1 MVAAMRV
8 LDRKLFRDMKRL
20 WAQSLAV
27 ALVMAAGVATML
39 IGLGAYYSL
48 SETRAVYYDRAQF
61 ADIFAFAVR
70 APKSVAAEIRQL
82 DGVAQVETRIVK
94 AALLDID
101 GFELP
106 ATGYFISL
114 PASGE
119 NMLNKLHLRSGRLP
133 SPGSLQEVAI
143 SESFAQAHGFQIGSK
158 FDAVLNGA
166 KRRLTIT
173 AVVLSAEFIYALGPG
188 DMMPDD
194 RRFGIMWMREPALA
208 GAFDLEGA
216 FNSVTL
222 RLLKNA
228 VAADVVQSLDD
239 ILERYGGEGAYG
251 REDQLSHAF
260 LDAELQQLSAMSRIL
275 PPVFLIVTA
284 FLINMVLARLISL
297 EREQVGLLKAIGYRP
312 TEIAIHYAKLVLLIS
327 CMGVGIGFAAGTW
340 LSHGLTVLYAKFFH
354 FPYQIF
360 VASPRLYAA
369 AALVSF
375 AAALVGSMRAVAGA
389 AALSP
394 AIAMQP
400 PAPPTYKR
408 FWSGHLQPLKYLSQL
423 TIMVL
428 RHIIRWPVRSLL
440 TTFGISLAIALL
452 VSSLFSVGA
461 INYMIDVTFDR
472 TDRQDATFAF
482 GEGRPAQAL
491 QEVARLPGVLAVEP
505 YYSAVARL
513 SNGHHA
519 KRVAILGKP
528 GAMDLSQVLDLELKP
543 VELPRSGLILSEALA
558 SKLQVG
564 RGDTVHAEFLGRNRL
579 EADIP
584 VVDIIQSYVGL
595 MAFMDIQALSRL
607 FGESPRISGV
617 HMLLDPAKSAAFF
630 AAVREQPALSALSLQ
645 RVSLA
650 KFQETIAENINIQI
664 AVYCGLATIIAF
676 GVVYNSARI
685 QFAERARELA
695 SLRVLGFT
703 EYEVSRLLLLEFAL
717 LTLAAIPIGWA
728 AGYGLAFALVQ
739 GFQSDLYRLPFIV
752 LRSTYAYSA
761 LIVMAAVALSALIV
775 RRRVSNLDLVSVLK
789 TRD

>member
-1 MVAAMRV
+1 MRA
-8 LDRKLFRDMKRL
+8 LDRKLTRDMKRL

-39 IGLGAYYSL
+39 IGIGAHNSL
-48 SETRAVYYDRAQF
+48 SETRSAYYDRSKF
-61 ADIFAFAVR
+61 ADVFASVVR
-70 APKSVAAEIRQL
+70 APTSLAADIRKIN
-82 DGVAQVETRIVK
+82 GVSQVETRIVK
-94 AALLDID
+94 TALLDIE

-106 ATGYFISL
+106 ATGYLISL
-114 PASGE
+114 PTMGE
-119 NMLNKLHLRSGRLP
+119 NTLNKLYLRSGRLP

-143 SESFAQAHGFQIGSK
+143 NESFAAAHGFEIGSR
-158 FDAVLNGA
+158 FEAIFNGT
-166 KRRLTIT
+166 KRRLTVT
-173 AVVLSAEFIYALGPG
+173 AIVLSAEFIYALGPG

-194 RRFGIMWMREPALA
+194 RRFGIIWIREPALA
-208 GAFDLEGA
+208 GPFKLQGA
-216 FNSVTL
+216 FNNVTL

-228 VAADVVQSLDD
+228 VAEDVLQLLDHM
-239 ILERYGGEGAYG
+239 LKRYGGEGAYG

-284 FLINMVLARLISL
+284 FLINMVLSRLISL
-297 EREQVGLLKAIGYRP
+297 EREQVGLLKALGYWP
-312 TEIAIHYAKLVLLIS
+312 SEIAIHYAKLVLLIS
-327 CMGVGIGFAAGTW
+327 SMGVAIGFAAGTW

-360 VASPRLYAA
+360 VASPRLYAV
-369 AALVSF
+369 AALVSI
-375 AAALVGSMRAVAGA
+375 ASALIGSMRAVAGA

-400 PAPPTYKR
+400 PAPPSYKR
-408 FWSGHLQPLKYLSQL
+408 FWSGRLQPFKYLSQL

-428 RHIIRWPVRSLL
+428 RHILRWPIRSLL
-440 TTFGISLAIALL
+440 TTLGISLSIALL
-452 VSSLFSVGA
+452 VSSLFSLGA
-461 INYMIDVTFDR
+461 VNHMIDVTFNR
-472 TDRQDATFAF
+472 IDRQDATFSF
-482 GEGRPAQAL
+482 GEARPAQAL
-491 QEVARLPGVLAVEP
+491 QEIARLPGVLKAEP
-505 YYSAVARL
+505 YHAAVARL
-513 SNGHHA
+513 SHDHYT

-528 GAMDLSQVLDLELKP
+528 EVMDLSRVLDLALEP
-543 VELPRSGLILSEALA
+543 VELPKSGIVLGEALA
-558 SKLQVG
+558 NRLHL
-564 RGDTVHAEFLGRNRL
+564 RLGDTVHAEFLGRNRL
-579 EADIP
+579 ETDIP

-595 MAFMDIQALSRL
+595 MAFMDIAALNHL
-607 FGESPRISGV
+607 FNEGPSISGV
-617 HMLLDPAKSAAFF
+617 HMLLDPTKSPAFF
-630 AAVREQPALSALSLQ
+630 EQARKQPALSALALQ

-703 EYEVSRLLLLEFAL
+703 EFEVSRLLLLEFAI
-717 LTLAAIPIGWA
+717 LTLAAVPVGWA
-728 AGYGLAFALVQ
+728 IGYGLAFVLVE
-739 GFQSDLYRLPFIV
+739 GFQSDLYRLPFIM

-761 LIVMAAVALSALIV
+761 LIVMGAVAVSALVV
-775 RRRVSNLDLVSVLK
+775 RQRVSNLDLVSVLK

>member
-1 MVAAMRV
+1 MRV
-8 LDRKLFRDMKRL
+8 LDRKLLRDMSRL

-39 IGLGAYYSL
+39 IGLGTYNSL
-48 SETRAVYYDRAQF
+48 SETRSAYYNRAQF
-61 ADIFAFAVR
+61 ADVFASAVR
-70 APKSVAAEIRQL
+70 APKSISAEIRRVN
-82 DGVAQVETRIVK
+82 GVAQVETRIVK
-94 AALLDID
+94 AALLDIE

-106 ATGYFISL
+106 ATGLFISM

-119 NMLNKLHLRSGRLP
+119 NSLNKLHLRSGRLP
-133 SPGSLQEVAI
+133 SPSSLQEAAV
-143 SESFAQAHGFQIGSK
+143 SESFAKAHGFQIGSQI
-158 FDAVLNGA
+158 DAILNGA

-173 AVVLSAEFIYALGPG
+173 ATVLSAEFIYALGPG

-194 RRFGIMWMREPALA
+194 RRFGILWMREPALA
-208 GAFDLEGA
+208 GAFNLEGA

-228 VAADVVQSLDD
+228 VVEDVLQSLDG
-239 ILERYGGEGAYG
+239 ILERYGGEGSYG

-260 LDAELQQLSAMSRIL
+260 LDAELQQLSVMSRIL
-275 PPVFLIVTA
+275 PPVFLVVTA
-284 FLINMVLARLISL
+284 FLINMVLSRLISL
-297 EREQVGLLKAIGYRP
+297 EREQIGLLKAIGYRP
-312 TEIAIHYAKLVLLIS
+312 SEIAIHYAKLVLLIS
-327 CMGVGIGFAAGTW
+327 GMGVAIGFAAGTW
-340 LSHGLTVLYAKFFH
+340 LSHGLTVLYTKFFH

-360 VASPRLYAA
+360 VASPRLYAV
-369 AALVSF
+369 AALVSV
-375 AAALVGSMRAVAGA
+375 AAALIGSMRAVAGA

-400 PAPPTYKR
+400 PAPPSYKR
-408 FWSGHLQPLKYLSQL
+408 FWSGHLQPFRHLSQL

-428 RHIIRWPVRSLL
+428 RHILRWPVRSLL
-440 TTFGISLAIALL
+440 TTFGIALSIALL

-472 TDRQDATFAF
+472 IDRQDATFTF
-482 GEGRPAQAL
+482 GEARPARAL
-491 QEVARLPGVLAVEP
+491 QEVARLPGVLVAEP
-505 YYSAVARL
+505 YHAAVAKL
-513 SNGHHA
+513 SNGHHT

-528 GAMDLSQVLDLELKP
+528 NVTDLSRVLDLVLEP
-543 VELPRSGLILSEALA
+543 VGLPKSGLVLSETLA
-558 SKLQVG
+558 SKLHVG

-595 MAFMDIQALSRL
+595 MAFMDINALNHL
-607 FGESPRISGV
+607 LGESPSISGV
-617 HMLLDPAKSAAFF
+617 HMLLDPAQSAAFF
-630 AAVREQPALSALSLQ
+630 VKVREQPALSALSLQ

-703 EYEVSRLLLLEFAL
+703 EYEVSRLLLLEFAI
-717 LTLAAIPIGWA
+717 LTVAAVPIGWA
-728 AGYGLAFALVQ
+728 AGYGLAFVLVK
-739 GFQSDLYRLPFIV
+739 GFQSDLYRLPFIM

-761 LIVMAAVALSALIV
+761 LIVMVAVAISALIV

>member
-1 MVAAMRV
+1 MTAMRV

-39 IGLGAYYSL
+39 IGLGTYNSL
-48 SETRAVYYDRAQF
+48 SETRSAYYDRSQF
-61 ADIFAFAVR
+61 ADVFASAVR
-70 APKSVAAEIRQL
+70 APKSLSVEIRRIN
-82 DGVAQVETRIVK
+82 GVAQIETRIVK
-94 AALLDID
+94 PALLDIE

-106 ATGYFISL
+106 ATGFFISL

-119 NMLNKLHLRSGRLP
+119 NTLNKLHLRSGRLP
-133 SPGSLQEVAI
+133 TPGSLQEVAV
-143 SESFAQAHGFQIGSK
+143 SESFAKAHGFQIGSRL
-158 FDAVLNGA
+158 DAILNGA
-166 KRRLTIT
+166 KRHLTIT
-173 AVVLSAEFIYALGPG
+173 ATVLSAEFIYALGPG

-194 RRFGIMWMREPALA
+194 RRFGIVWMREPALA
-208 GAFDLEGA
+208 GAFNLEGA

-222 RLLKNA
+222 RLLKGAA
-228 VAADVVQSLDD
+228 VEDVLQSLDRV
-239 ILERYGGEGAYG
+239 LERYGGEGSYG

-260 LDAELQQLSAMSRIL
+260 LDAELQQLSVMSRIL
-275 PPVFLIVTA
+275 PPVFLVVTA
-284 FLINMVLARLISL
+284 FLINMVLSRLISL
-297 EREQVGLLKAIGYRP
+297 EREQIGLLKAIGYRP
-312 TEIAIHYAKLVLLIS
+312 SEIAIHYAKLVLLIS
-327 CMGVGIGFAAGTW
+327 GMGVAIGFAAGTW
-340 LSHGLTVLYAKFFH
+340 LSHGLTVLYTKFYH

-360 VASPRLYAA
+360 VASPRLYVA
-369 AALVSF
+369 AALVSV

-400 PAPPTYKR
+400 PAPPNYKR
-408 FWSGHLQPLKYLSQL
+408 FWSGHLQPFRHLSQL

-428 RHIIRWPVRSLL
+428 RHILRWPLRSLL
-440 TTFGISLAIALL
+440 TTFGISLSIALL

-461 INYMIDVTFDR
+461 INYMIDVTFNR
-472 TDRQDATFAF
+472 IDRQDATFAF
-482 GEGRPAQAL
+482 GEARPAQAL
-491 QEVARLPGVLAVEP
+491 QEAARLPGVLMAEP
-505 YYSAVARL
+505 YLVAAARL
-513 SNGHHA
+513 SNGHHT

-528 GAMDLSQVLDLELKP
+528 DTMDLSRVLDLALEP
-543 VELPRSGLILSEALA
+543 VELPKSGLVLSETLA
-558 SKLQVG
+558 NRLHVG

-579 EADIP
+579 EINIP

-595 MAFMDIQALSRL
+595 MAYMDINALNRL
-607 FGESPRISGV
+607 LGESPSISGV
-617 HMLLDPAKSAAFF
+617 HMLLDPAQSAAFF
-630 AAVREQPALSALSLQ
+630 AKVREQPALSALSLQ

-650 KFQETIAENINIQI
+650 KFQETIAENIDIQI

-703 EYEVSRLLLLEFAL
+703 EYEVSRLLLLEFAI
-717 LTLAAIPIGWA
+717 LTLGAVPIGWA
-728 AGYGLAFALVQ
+728 TGYGLALVLVK
-739 GFQSDLYRLPFIV
+739 GFQSDLYRLPFIM

-761 LIVMAAVALSALIV
+761 LIVMFAVAISALIV

>member
-1 MVAAMRV
+1 
-8 LDRKLFRDMKRL
+8 MKRL

-48 SETRAVYYDRAQF
+48 SETRAAYYDRTQF
-61 ADIFAFAVR
+61 ADVFEFAVR
-70 APKSVAAEIRQL
+70 APNSTAAEIRRI

-94 AALLDID
+94 AALLDIE

-114 PASGE
+114 PANGE
-119 NMLNKLHLRSGRLP
+119 NTLNRLHLRSGRLP
-133 SPGSLQEVAI
+133 SPGSLREVAV
-143 SESFAQAHGFQIGSK
+143 SESFAKAHGLQIGSTL
-158 FDAVLNGA
+158 DAVLNGA

-194 RRFGIMWMREPALA
+194 RRFGIVWMREPALA
-208 GAFDLEGA
+208 GAFDLDGA

-222 RLLKNA
+222 RLLKSA
-228 VAADVVQSLDD
+228 VIEDVFQSLDN

-312 TEIAIHYAKLVLLIS
+312 TEIAVHYAKLVLLIS
-327 CMGVGIGFAAGTW
+327 CMGIGIGFAAGTW
-340 LSHGLTVLYAKFFH
+340 LSHGLTVLYTKFFH

-360 VASPRLYAA
+360 VASPRLYIVAA
-369 AALVSF
+369 FVSF
-375 AAALVGSMRAVAGA
+375 AAALFGSMRAVAGA

-400 PAPPTYKR
+400 PAPPSYKR
-408 FWSGHLQPLKYLSQL
+408 FWSDRLQPLKHLSQL

-428 RHIIRWPVRSLL
+428 RHILRWPVRSAL
-440 TTFGISLAIALL
+440 TTLGISLAIALL

-472 TDRQDATFAF
+472 TDRQDASFAF
-482 GEGRPAQAL
+482 GEARPAQAL
-491 QEVARLPGVLAVEP
+491 QDIARLPGVLVAEP
-505 YYSAVARL
+505 YYNAVAKL

-528 GAMDLSQVLDLELKP
+528 EVMDLSRVLDLDLKP
-543 VELPRSGLILSEALA
+543 VALPASGLVLSEALA
-558 SKLQVG
+558 KKLHVG
-564 RGDTVHAEFLGRNRL
+564 RGDTIHAEFLGRNRV
-579 EADIP
+579 EVDIP
-584 VVDIIQSYVGL
+584 VADIIQSYVGL
-595 MAFMDIQALSRL
+595 MAFMDMKALNRL
-607 FGESPRISGV
+607 LRQGPRISGV
-617 HMLLDPAKSAAFF
+617 NMLLDPAQSGAFF
-630 AAVREQPALSALSLQ
+630 AAVREQPALSALALQ

-650 KFQETIAENINIQI
+650 KFQETIAENIHIQI

-717 LTLAAIPIGWA
+717 LTLAAVPIGWL

-739 GFQSDLYRLPFIV
+739 GFQSDLYRLPFIM

-761 LIVMAAVALSALIV
+761 LIVMVAVALSALIV
-775 RRRVSNLDLVSVLK
+775 RRRVTSLDLVSVLK